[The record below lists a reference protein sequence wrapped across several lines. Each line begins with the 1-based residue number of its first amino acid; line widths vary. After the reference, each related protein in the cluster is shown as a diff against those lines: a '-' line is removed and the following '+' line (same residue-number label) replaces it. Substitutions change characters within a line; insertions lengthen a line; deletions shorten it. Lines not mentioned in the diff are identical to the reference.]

1 MDATLPEYELFA
13 IRYAERDA
21 RRADHFI
28 GGDPHDGPMPM
39 DYFVWAAIGR
49 ERSFVIDTGF
59 TAEVAAARGRRHLRC
74 PAESL
79 SLVGLD
85 RNAVEDVILT
95 HMHYDHVGTFH
106 RFPAAQFH
114 LQETEL
120 HYTTGHYMRH
130 PFLARSF
137 EVEDVVG
144 IVRLNFARRVKL
156 YNGPVEL
163 APGITIH
170 PVGGHTPGMQFV
182 RVHTSRGWVV
192 LASDVSHYYENMEAG
207 RPFTAA
213 FHIGDMIDAYDTLRA
228 HAPSPQHIIPG
239 PRSAGH
245 ASLPAAKARAR
256 RPGRPPRRDAEIL
269 MPTSSCPRKRA
280 SRGPQHRADARAPP
294 PLRRRNTKPGT
305 ICWIDALAPR
315 VSTSCAAA
323 SRPARCFCCFLQRIF
338 SKKFIPRGACRP
350 VPERCAPR
358 NDIMRLWQLHDDP
371 GYHPGSG
378 PSSFVPSRATS
389 RHRGQDPRS
398 RLRHR

>member
-1 MDATLPEYELFA
+1 MDNDLPEYQLFA

-21 RRADHFI
+21 RRSDHFI

-85 RNAVEDVILT
+85 RNTVADVILT
-95 HMHYDHVGTFH
+95 HLHYDHVGTFH
-106 RFPAAQFH
+106 RFPKAEFH

-120 HYTTGHYMRH
+120 HYTTGHHMRH

-144 IVRLNFARRVKL
+144 IVRLNFARRVRL

-163 APGITIH
+163 APGISLH

-192 LASDVSHYYENMEAG
+192 LASDVTHYYENMEAG

-213 FHIGDMIDAYDTLRA
+213 FNIGDMLDAYDALRA
-228 HAPSPQHIIPG
+228 AAPSPQHIVPG
-239 PRSAGH
+239 HDPLVMRRY
-245 ASLPAAKARAR
+245 PAPKPELEGLVVRL
-256 RPGRPPRRDAEIL
+256 DV
-269 MPTSSCPRKRA
+269 MPK
-280 SRGPQHRADARAPP
+280 D
-294 PLRRRNTKPGT
+294 
-305 ICWIDALAPR
+305 
-315 VSTSCAAA
+315 
-323 SRPARCFCCFLQRIF
+323 
-338 SKKFIPRGACRP
+338 
-350 VPERCAPR
+350 
-358 NDIMRLWQLHDDP
+358 
-371 GYHPGSG
+371 
-378 PSSFVPSRATS
+378 
-389 RHRGQDPRS
+389 
-398 RLRHR
+398 

>member
-1 MDATLPEYELFA
+1 MDAQLPEYELYA

-39 DYFVWAAIGR
+39 DYFVWAAIGHQ
-49 ERSFVIDTGF
+49 RSFVIDTGF

-85 RNAVEDVILT
+85 RNNVADVILT
-95 HMHYDHVGTFH
+95 HMHYDHVGTFD

-114 LQETEL
+114 LQEAEL

-130 PFLARSF
+130 AFLARSF

-163 APGITIH
+163 APGITLH

-213 FHIGDMIDAYDTLRA
+213 FTSATCSTRMTRY
-228 HAPSPQHIIPG
+228 AP
-239 PRSAGH
+239 RR
-245 ASLPAAKARAR
+245 RAR
-256 RPGRPPRRDAEIL
+256 S
-269 MPTSSCPRKRA
+269 TSSPAMIR
-280 SRGPQHRADARAPP
+280 
-294 PLRRRNTKPGT
+294 
-305 ICWIDALAPR
+305 W
-315 VSTSCAAA
+315 SCAATRRRSPSLKA
-323 SRPARCFCCFLQRIF
+323 S
-338 SKKFIPRGACRP
+338 
-350 VPERCAPR
+350 
-358 NDIMRLWQLHDDP
+358 
-371 GYHPGSG
+371 
-378 PSSFVPSRATS
+378 SSAST
-389 RHRGQDPRS
+389 
-398 RLRHR
+398 